1 MPARVTGSGIA
12 IIRGMRRI
20 LLSIFLAMLCNSI
33 FCATA
38 THAQS
43 RDETIACYA
52 ERGKNNSAHTRKL
65 WDGYEVSL
73 GPARNGTENGD
84 GDNCTAAIYNR
95 AAKVVYRTTGFNV
108 VFDEDASGEDF
119 DDDGHPEVVFK
130 TDTGGGNHC
139 CWSYNVVSLWPRPHK
154 LVDIPQAG
162 AVEFRKDEHG
172 KLVIWAMEPGPYGYT
187 SMAENPF
194 AQKVYRLRNG
204 KLLDITPDYCGT
216 ILRGDEQNYA
226 DSSKLLTPERIK
238 EFKSGAQPDSDE
250 SFEMASAV
258 LTVAL
263 QHVFCH
269 QFDQALA
276 DLELWPEAT
285 KSKMK
290 VDFAN
295 SIRTEYPDF
304 AARLTGQANQPAQT
318 VGPK

>member
-1 MPARVTGSGIA
+1 M
-12 IIRGMRRI
+12 
-20 LLSIFLAMLCNSI
+20 
-33 FCATA
+33 
-38 THAQS
+38 
-43 RDETIACYA
+43 
-52 ERGKNNSAHTRKL
+52 
-65 WDGYEVSL
+65 
-73 GPARNGTENGD
+73 
-84 GDNCTAAIYNR
+84 
-95 AAKVVYRTTGFNV
+95 
-108 VFDEDASGEDF
+108 
-119 DDDGHPEVVFK
+119 
-130 TDTGGGNHC
+130 
-139 CWSYNVVSLWPRPHK
+139 VSLWPRPHK

-269 QFDQALA
+269 QFDQAMA

-304 AARLTGQANQPAQT
+304 AARLTGQANHPAQT